1 MLTSP
6 PRGSMTDFGNSA
18 TLRYVSAMLGEGFMK
33 TVRLW
38 VLGLLLGVAVQAQ
51 AGNTAD
57 GMDTWFGSVDNTTG
71 MLVSTYP
78 TNGERGGIDV
88 TDNADRRGSIP
99 YGTNNQ
105 FNNSPDYT
113 GNVGLPPTLST
124 TVENRIVLKWPL
136 NASPASIGLLC
147 KGGRSVLCFSF
158 LW

>member
-1 MLTSP
+1 
-6 PRGSMTDFGNSA
+6 
-18 TLRYVSAMLGEGFMK
+18 
-33 TVRLW
+33 
-38 VLGLLLGVAVQAQ
+38 LGLLLGVAMQAQ

-71 MLVSTYP
+71 MLISTYP
-78 TNGERGGIDV
+78 KNGERGGMDV
-88 TDNADRRGSIP
+88 TDNADRHGSIP

-105 FNNSPDYT
+105 FNNFYSPDYT
-113 GNVGLPPTLST
+113 ENVGPRPTLST

-147 KGGRSVLCFSF
+147 KGRSVLCFSF